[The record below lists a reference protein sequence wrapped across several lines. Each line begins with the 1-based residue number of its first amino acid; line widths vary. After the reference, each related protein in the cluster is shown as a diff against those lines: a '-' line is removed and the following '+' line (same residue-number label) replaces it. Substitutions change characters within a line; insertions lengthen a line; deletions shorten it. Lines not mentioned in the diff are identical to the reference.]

1 MSEEKKPSVIRFEQE
16 VAQKNYEQACFEL
29 LDILEQLDSNFGGIQ
44 NIEIDIPS
52 QLNNLEYE
60 QVTHFCTRMA
70 VGITALFSDHNLVIS
85 DGGTLRFLTLQRWI
99 SFIFASSPYINAD
112 HILQEYNLNPNKK
125 DLLEKIKKINER
137 YEIIFVYTALELM
150 IKTANF
156 VRI

>member
-52 QLNNLEYE
+52 QLNNLEYG

-70 VGITALFSDHNLVIS
+70 CYF
-85 DGGTLRFLTLQRWI
+85 
-99 SFIFASSPYINAD
+99 
-112 HILQEYNLNPNKK
+112 
-125 DLLEKIKKINER
+125 
-137 YEIIFVYTALELM
+137 
-150 IKTANF
+150 
-156 VRI
+156 